1 VSAPAT
7 EAKAITLPT
16 FVGEERYIEKP
27 VNQMRKTIAARRL
40 GRSHCLQSTLLFDC
54 IN

>member
-1 VSAPAT
+1 LNRLFLLLHNLRRQKLSAPAT

-27 VNQMRKTIAARRL
+27 VNQMRKTIAASSR
-40 GRSHCLQSTLLFDC
+40 
-54 IN
+54 